1 MVCIDRAAI
10 FVDAGW
16 LLAAAAL
23 ETNGARGREG
33 LACDHR
39 GLLAALVAHVE
50 AHSSGA
56 PLLRTYWYDGA
67 PGGAPSHAHDRIAAL
82 PYVKVRLGRLSR
94 SGRQKGVDVLVYHD
108 LLTLARER
116 AIGRAYLVAGDEDLR
131 EGVVEAQKLGVQVI
145 LLGMPVSQ
153 GQNQSAR
160 LVRDCDEYALLPRAV
175 WEPFCSTRTEEDEAP
190 AHEDVLAVRDVGR
203 TFAREWVSGGRPDR
217 VREVLAGFPQLPSEV
232 DIALVHA
239 AEERLGSMRGR
250 PDLKTELR
258 GTFWFAAKEAARAE
272 APS

>member
-1 MVCIDRAAI
+1 MVCIEHTAI

-23 ETNGARGREG
+23 ETNGARGRDG

-39 GLLAALVAHVE
+39 GLLGALAAHVQ
-50 AHSSGA
+50 AHSGGG

-67 PGGAPSHAHDRIAAL
+67 PGGAPSHVHDRIAAL

-94 SGRQKGVDVLVYHD
+94 SGQQKGVDVLLYHD

-116 AIGRAYLVAGDEDLR
+116 AIRRAYLVAGDEDLR
-131 EGVVEAQKLGVQVI
+131 EGVVEAQKLGIQVV
-145 LLGMPVSQ
+145 LLGMPISE

-160 LVRDCDEYALLPRAV
+160 LVRDCDEYILLPRAA
-175 WEPFCSTRTEEDEAP
+175 WEPFCSPRTESDDDGP
-190 AHEDVLAVRDVGR
+190 AHEDVVAIREIGR
-203 TFAREWVSGGRPDR
+203 AFAREWVSGGDASRIGD
-217 VREVLAGFPQLPSEV
+217 VLAGFPHLPGEL

-258 GTFWFAAKEAARAE
+258 GTFWFAAREAAKAG
-272 APS
+272 ST